1 MARRSA
7 AAESNHRVGRAHLK
21 PMLIISGPQ
30 LGATGAF
37 RPSRG
42 AGCTDAGPNR
52 GAPAAPMFIKNRA
65 MSARFHPKFRTPPA
79 PDFFPM
85 RDPFIE
91 PNAESWRFHARCH
104 AKNTST
110 PAILPRRGRTWPD
123 CGKTPTMVDSGP
135 GLAKIGPMW
144 PQIGHQRPPNVANI
158 GSTSANSGV
167 DFADSGHNC
176 SKSCQSRPNSASS

>member
-91 PNAESWRFHARCH
+91 PKRRIMAIPCTMSRKEYFHSGYPSAPGSDLAR
-104 AKNTST
+104 
-110 PAILPRRGRTWPD
+110 LW
-123 CGKTPTMVDSGP
+123 
-135 GLAKIGPMW
+135 
-144 PQIGHQRPPNVANI
+144 
-158 GSTSANSGV
+158 
-167 DFADSGHNC
+167 
-176 SKSCQSRPNSASS
+176 